1 MSLWADVR
9 SLFTFRDSPARLGI
23 AIQAALAIGIPTIG
37 FALAGRADLGLLT
50 STGTFTALYLSGR
63 SRHERAT
70 LLPLIAL
77 GLVVSSTIGALTA
90 ALPVISLIA
99 LFFVASAACV
109 LTLGFSVGPPGALFF
124 VLVCGV
130 SGHLVAPVAAGGAAL
145 PAPLVV
151 GLLALGCAIAYLVV
165 LTPLINP
172 SHRTRDASIHRER
185 QKVTFT
191 LDGVSRIILTR
202 QILAL
207 AIATALSAPL
217 GTPRAYWVV
226 MTVVAVLQNGHRIR
240 MSVLRGAHRVLGTLV
255 GVAVFA
261 LVVTLN
267 PTGIW
272 VAILV
277 TVLQFLIELVVIR
290 NYGLALVLITPLAL
304 TIAAQAHSGPAV
316 DIIRDR
322 VADTVLGAVVAI
334 GVLFLAHGWD
344 SVSKRR
350 VA

>member
-1 MSLWADVR
+1 MSVWADIR

-23 AIQAALAIGIPTIG
+23 AIQAALAIGIPTLG

-77 GLVVSSTIGALTA
+77 GLVVSSAIGVLTA
-90 ALPVISLIA
+90 SLPVFSLIA
-99 LFFVASAACV
+99 LFLVASAACV

-130 SGHLVAPVAAGGAAL
+130 SGHLAAPLAAGGAAL

-151 GLLALGCAIAYLVV
+151 GMLAIGCAIAYVVV
-165 LTPLINP
+165 LMPLVNT
-172 SHRTRDASIHRER
+172 SHRRRDATIHRAR
-185 QKVTFT
+185 QTVTFS

-226 MTVVAVLQNGHRIR
+226 MTVVAVLQNGHHIR
-240 MSVLRGAHRVLGTLV
+240 MTVLRGAHRVLGTLV

-261 LVVTLN
+261 LVLALN
-267 PTGIW
+267 PTAIG

-277 TVLQFLIELVVIR
+277 TFLQFLIELVVIR

-304 TIAAQAHSGPAV
+304 TIAAQAHSGPAA
-316 DIIRDR
+316 DLILDR
-322 VADTVLGAVVAI
+322 IADTLLGAVVAI

-344 SVSKRR
+344 ALSKRR
-350 VA
+350 LV